1 MIGEAEFAVAPLLW
15 NRIRELSRA
24 DPQRGLRERCRDFSM
39 AAGLDAEVARQW
51 SLAREVE
58 NALWY
63 ACEATPRGRPRPFAL
78 GGQHARRPDAPGA
91 SRAARTAGT
100 GGSSA
105 RREPSAVARARTAA
119 RASRTASTATATSAS
134 SVLQLLTEIRRM
146 SRSCQREP
154 DIQTRPSAMIR
165 AVTARV
171 VASSPKASETWV

>member
-1 MIGEAEFAVAPLLW
+1 
-15 NRIRELSRA
+15 
-24 DPQRGLRERCRDFSM
+24 M

-63 ACEATPRGRPRPFAL
+63 AAKPRHEGDLARSLWVASTLAGRTL
-78 GGQHARRPDAPGA
+78 PGA
-91 SRAARTAGT
+91 SRAARTAGAR
-100 GGSSA
+100 GSRPAS
-105 RREPSAVARARTAA
+105 RRCPRTAA

-146 SRSCQREP
+146 SRSCQRDP